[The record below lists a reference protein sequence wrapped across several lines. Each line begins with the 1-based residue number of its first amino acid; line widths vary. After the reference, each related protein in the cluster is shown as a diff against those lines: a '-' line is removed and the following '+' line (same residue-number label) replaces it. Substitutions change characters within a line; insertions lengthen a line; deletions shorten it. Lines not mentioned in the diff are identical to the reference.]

1 MPSGDSDELSLVE
14 IEGQWCLEA
23 DDGEPPLPIP
33 GARAIT
39 VEETVAGRLKHV
51 ERYGLWIEVS
61 RDVAHSHPE
70 LLEWCRRK
78 CNTELPKGGFRFAP
92 RGWET
97 CKAET
102 LSLPFVPELDDPD
115 PVIRELALV
124 ERLRRLTERDADYF
138 RRRRDALIRK
148 AADRHSRRK
157 LGVLLGISFGRVQQI
172 TSPRSI

>member
-14 IEGQWCLEA
+14 IEGQWCLATDE
-23 DDGEPPLPIP
+23 GERPLPLP

-39 VEETVAGRLKHV
+39 VEEAVAGRLKHV
-51 ERYGLWIEVS
+51 ERYGKWIEVG
-61 RDVAHSHPE
+61 REVAHSHPE

-92 RGWET
+92 RDWEK
-97 CKAET
+97 CKSET

-124 ERLRRLTERDADYF
+124 ERLRRLTEREAEYF
-138 RRRRDALIRK
+138 RRRRDELIRK
-148 AADRHSRRK
+148 ASDHHSRRE
-157 LGVLLGISFGRVQQI
+157 LGLLLDISFGRVQQVV
-172 TSPRSI
+172 SPRRS